1 MTPQE
6 ETVILEARDIL
17 GRYLSQNPVIGS
29 WQALLDYCA
38 LTVRGPVERFH
49 VLYLDR
55 KNRIIS
61 DELLSTGTVDHV
73 PVYPREVVK
82 RALELNASA
91 LILVHNHPSGDPTPS
106 EADISMTC
114 QVQDAAR
121 ALGITLHDHLIVGK
135 SKEVSFRSL
144 GYL

>member
-29 WQALLDYCA
+29 WQALMDY
-38 LTVRGPVERFH
+38 RFH

-73 PVYPREVVK
+73 PVYPREVIK
-82 RALELNASA
+82 RALTLNASA
-91 LILVHNHPSGDPTPS
+91 LILIHNHPSGDPTPS
-106 EADISMTC
+106 EADLSMTREIQKGC
-114 QVQDAAR
+114 KY
-121 ALGITLHDHLIVGK
+121 LGLTLHDHIIVGAGT
-135 SKEVSFRSL
+135 ELSL
-144 GYL
+144 RALGKL

>member
-29 WQALLDYCA
+29 WQAMMDYCA
-38 LTVRGPVERFH
+38 LTVRGPIERFH

-73 PVYPREVVK
+73 PVYPREVIK
-82 RALELNASA
+82 RALMLNASA
-91 LILVHNHPSGDPTPS
+91 LILVHYVARHIMHLLCPVFLCVLPSRSVGL
-106 EADISMTC
+106 SMAC
-114 QVQDAAR
+114 
-121 ALGITLHDHLIVGK
+121 GPK
-135 SKEVSFRSL
+135 SDT
-144 GYL
+144 

>member
-6 ETVILEARDIL
+6 QTVILEARDIL

-29 WQALLDYCA
+29 WQALMDYCA
-38 LTVRGPVERFH
+38 FSVRGPIERFH

-61 DELLSTGTVDHV
+61 DELLSIGTVDHV
-73 PVYPREVVK
+73 PVYPREVAK

-106 EADISMTC
+106 EADIGMTT
-114 QVQDAAR
+114 QIKAACD
-121 ALGITLHDHLIVGK
+121 ALGLTLHDHLIVGK
-135 SKEVSFRSL
+135 SRELSFRSQGL
-144 GYL
+144 L

>member
-29 WQALLDYCA
+29 WQALMDYCA
-38 LTVRGPVERFH
+38 LTVRGPIERFH

-55 KNRIIS
+55 KNRIMC

-73 PVYPREVVK
+73 PVYPREVIK
-82 RALELNASA
+82 RALMLNASA
-91 LILVHNHPSGDPTPS
+91 LILIHNHPTTPS
-106 EADISMTC
+106 M
-114 QVQDAAR
+114 
-121 ALGITLHDHLIVGK
+121 ITFDHA
-135 SKEVSFRSL
+135 EYR
-144 GYL
+144 